1 MLLRFFSFTPASAML
16 AMLAP
21 ASEHSSSELSELSA
35 CRVLFMCFCSLQL
48 GKTGLLVADLAFERS
63 LPVGGLK
70 LDE

>member
-35 CRVLFMCFCSLQL
+35 CRVLLSVSARF
-48 GKTGLLVADLAFERS
+48 KTGLLVADLAFERS